1 MVKASFFL
9 CELCLKSVT
18 CVIRGLR
25 HVVVVIVV
33 EANVESN
40 ANLYTDEY
48 QQGFIWMLLGFL
60 GYFHRDLKPENILC
74 MGPEL
79 VKIAD
84 FGLAREIRSQPP
96 YTDYVST
103 RWWEFLFFFL
113 NIQKNEVTPNGLK

>member
-48 QQGFIWMLLGFL
+48 QQGFI
-60 GYFHRDLKPENILC
+60 
-74 MGPEL
+74 
-79 VKIAD
+79 
-84 FGLAREIRSQPP
+84 
-96 YTDYVST
+96 
-103 RWWEFLFFFL
+103 
-113 NIQKNEVTPNGLK
+113 